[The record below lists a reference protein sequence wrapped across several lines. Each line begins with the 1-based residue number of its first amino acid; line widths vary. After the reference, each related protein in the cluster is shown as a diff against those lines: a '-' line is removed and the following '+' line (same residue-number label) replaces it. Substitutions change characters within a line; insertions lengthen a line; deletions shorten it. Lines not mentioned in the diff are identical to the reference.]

1 MNAKF
6 TINCLPV
13 YPTMKPERKL
23 VGKIE
28 SRNVVLCGK
37 SVALSNL
44 SGNGLK
50 RLKDIY
56 IYKQIFLERSK
67 LSKVL
72 TVVLVYP
79 CLYRLFNWF
88 QITFSI
94 KHKLEWQNLV
104 KLFSVVTNIM
114 SQMSCPVTR
123 GGGGGHKQVFTILSV
138 WGLLPL

>member
-1 MNAKF
+1 
-6 TINCLPV
+6 
-13 YPTMKPERKL
+13 MKPERKL

-72 TVVLVYP
+72 TAVLVYP
-79 CLYRLFNWF
+79 CLYRFFNWF

-114 SQMSCPVTR
+114 SQMSCNEE